1 MKSNLTLL
9 LVLFF
14 PFTIFAQ
21 QVTTLN
27 SDSGADD
34 GIFFDSEGN
43 LYGSHYMGSAVVKM
57 NSDTWESEIYSDGF
71 NTPNGLAFGTDG
83 NLYMADNI
91 GNKIY
96 RILSDGT
103 KEIFVNNIINP
114 SGLILEPDSDTLVAT
129 TYDGSKIVK
138 IATDGTV
145 TEFSEGG
152 MLNGPVGLCYDDE
165 GKLYTGNFG
174 NRKII
179 RLEENG
185 DQVLISQAPGSG
197 SLGFI
202 AYANG
207 YIYGT
212 LFTQHKIYRTDLM
225 GNDTIILGGGAGTV
239 DGDAAVARF
248 NRPNGIIAS
257 PSQDTLFVT
266 DFETRSLRMITDLFP
281 VINGNSG
288 IDKIS
293 IKLSIYPNPVA
304 TETHLELELEKS
316 GNVAIQLLDNN
327 GKTITQVL
335 GAKFLTQGIHSI
347 PITTNS
353 LASGMYHVSVII
365 DGESRLSK
373 SLIKL

>member
-1 MKSNLTLL
+1 MKSNLTLF

-27 SDSGADD
+27 PDSGADD
-34 GIFFDSEGN
+34 GITFDSNGN
-43 LYGSHYMGSAVVKM
+43 LYGSHYMGSTVVKL
-57 NSDTWESEIYSDGF
+57 NPDTWASEIYSDGF
-71 NTPNGLAFGTDG
+71 NTPNGLAFGADG

-96 RILSDGT
+96 RILPDGS
-103 KEIFVNNIINP
+103 KEVFVNNIINP

-129 TYDGSKIVK
+129 TYDGNKIVK
-138 IATDGTV
+138 ITTNGTV
-145 TEFSEGG
+145 IEFSAGG
-152 MLNGPVGLCYDDE
+152 MLSGPVGLCYDDE
-165 GKLYTGNFG
+165 GKLYTGNFS

-212 LFTQHKIYRTDLM
+212 LFTQHKIYRTDLI
-225 GNDTIILGGGAGTV
+225 GNDTIILGSGAGTV
-239 DGDAAVARF
+239 DGDATVAKF

-266 DFETRSLRMITDLFP
+266 DFATRSLRMITDLIP
-281 VINGNSG
+281 VINSNSG
-288 IDKIS
+288 INNTS
-293 IKLSIYPNPVA
+293 IKLSIYPNPVV
-304 TETHLELELEKS
+304 TETYLELELEKS

-327 GKTITQVL
+327 GKTIFQVSNS
-335 GAKFLTQGIHSI
+335 KFLTQGIHRF

-353 LASGMYHVSVII
+353 LANGMYHVSVII
-365 DGESRLSK
+365 DGELRLSK

>member
-1 MKSNLTLL
+1 MKFTLAL
-9 LVLFF
+9 FLVFFF

-27 SDSGADD
+27 PDSGADD
-34 GIFFDSEGN
+34 GIIFDSAGN
-43 LYGSHYMGSAVVKM
+43 LYGSHYIGSEVVKL
-57 NSDTWESEIYSDGF
+57 NPDTWESEIYSDGF
-71 NTPNGLAFGTDG
+71 NTPNGLAFGADG

-114 SGLILEPDSDTLVAT
+114 SGLILEPDSDTLIAT

-145 TEFSEGG
+145 VEFSAGG
-152 MLNGPVGLCYDDE
+152 ILNGPVGLCYDDE
-165 GKLYTGNFG
+165 GRLYTGNFG

-185 DQVLISQAPGSG
+185 DQVLISQAPGNG

-202 AYANG
+202 AYAKG

-225 GNDTIILGGGAGTV
+225 GNDTIILGGGAGNV
-239 DGDAAVARF
+239 DGDGTVAKF

-266 DFETRSLRMITDLFP
+266 DFATRSLRMITDLTP
-281 VINGNSG
+281 VISG
-288 IDKIS
+288 TSEINNNS

-304 TETHLELELEKS
+304 TESSLELELEKS
-316 GNVAIQLLDNN
+316 SNV
-327 GKTITQVL
+327 
-335 GAKFLTQGIHSI
+335 FY
-347 PITTNS
+347 TTF
-353 LASGMYHVSVII
+353 
-365 DGESRLSK
+365 R
-373 SLIKL
+373 